1 MALAFLVFS
10 FLSPSTALHSASLH
24 SRESETSAVCCLLP
38 AHVRLSVSFS
48 VGPSVIPTKWHSRP
62 SIMPCNVLMSVYF
75 CYFNLYDTKARSHLY
90 QLHGWG
96 VRLAV
101 QLFPSNIFAFLPQ
114 GWNEFFNVA
123 NLSSLLFPL
132 QFSSVLIWFEFFS
145 VLFPFLLFCLVFIY
159 FHDILL
165 I

>member
-62 SIMPCNVLMSVYF
+62 SIMPCHVLMSVYF
-75 CYFNLYDTKARSHLY
+75 VISIYTILKRVRTCISCTGEVLDLQCSYSHRTFSRFSLRVETNFSMWLICRLYYFL
-90 QLHGWG
+90 
-96 VRLAV
+96 
-101 QLFPSNIFAFLPQ
+101 
-114 GWNEFFNVA
+114 
-123 NLSSLLFPL
+123 
-132 QFSSVLIWFEFFS
+132 FSSVQFWYDLNFFQYC
-145 VLFPFLLFCLVFIY
+145 FLLFCFVLSLFI
-159 FHDILL
+159 FMIFC
-165 I
+165 